1 MKHITSSIT
10 LPCTKQQK
18 RGSLF
23 LAGSCLDP
31 SPAGMVIPAHPQGEV
46 MSPLCCSPFAPSNTL
61 GSANAFLISFS
72 GELPHPGI
80 EPRSPALQEDSLLTK
95 PPGKPP
101 IIRRRTQTGK
111 RTGDYTKAALDSQML
126 PSPEPGAA
134 TDHTATLQCNQDPQ
148 RLFPPR
154 NQIEGQRSSRG

>member
-1 MKHITSSIT
+1 MRK
-10 LPCTKQQK
+10 QK
-18 RGSLF
+18 RHCQSLGGVQLF
-23 LAGSCLDP
+23 ATLWTVAHKAPLSVGFSRQEYWSGQPFP
-31 SPAGMVIPAHPQGEV
+31 SPGD
-46 MSPLCCSPFAPSNTL
+46 
-61 GSANAFLISFS
+61 
-72 GELPHPGI
+72 LPHPGI